1 MEDQWDYTR
10 RPRKNEC
17 RELYL
22 PGRNLERVDLDDYE
36 QLDTLWVNNN
46 KIKSFTFLQPCFRLR
61 CLFAQNNQIK
71 SLENLGSYCRFLVVL
86 LLQGNR
92 IRDLEETIIHLR
104 QLQYVQELNL
114 FDNPIHEETDYRITV
129 IYNMPSLRTLDRHE
143 VTDEE
148 RRRAYEKFE
157 GVVTNTISFGRRI
170 PPKMAFKKAELSVVE
185 KDLQNY
191 VENLKMK
198 TKRQQEAYE
207 QRLKKDAEKE
217 TVAKLTLKPPPIP
230 RSLDFLGQRRA
241 QSMRSKR

>member
-86 LLQGNR
+86 LLQV
-92 IRDLEETIIHLR
+92 IS
-104 QLQYVQELNL
+104 L
-114 FDNPIHEETDYRITV
+114 FFYIACLINKIALLPKSQQMLIEI
-129 IYNMPSLRTLDRHE
+129 
-143 VTDEE
+143 
-148 RRRAYEKFE
+148 
-157 GVVTNTISFGRRI
+157 ISFSFF
-170 PPKMAFKKAELSVVE
+170 PSF
-185 KDLQNY
+185 
-191 VENLKMK
+191 
-198 TKRQQEAYE
+198 
-207 QRLKKDAEKE
+207 
-217 TVAKLTLKPPPIP
+217 
-230 RSLDFLGQRRA
+230 F
-241 QSMRSKR
+241 